1 MYGHVKTLAEAEVK
15 GIQAAGGTVDLFQY
29 ESPARNLNSS
39 LAIRKRRVN
48 AEAVPPPPPL

>member
-29 ESPARNLNSS
+29 ESPARS
-39 LAIRKRRVN
+39 LI
-48 AEAVPPPPPL
+48 PLSPYTQETCKC